1 MSPHA
6 NMQTYL
12 AGMLY
17 PVDSIEDRAAAFNWL
32 LENFKPEE
40 WPAYLD
46 VKCSRSGNAYRRSAP
61 MFNLWRFVEIEHDNA
76 PTEIV
81 FANSLVPCISRA
93 EFIESINMQPEL
105 QNDQEHYHP

>member
-46 VKCSRSGNAYRRSAP
+46 VKGSGIGEARRSAAL
-61 MFNLWRFVEIEHDNA
+61 FNLWRFVELELDGGT
-76 PTEIV
+76 TEIV
-81 FANSLVPCISRA
+81 FANCLVPCISRT
-93 EFIESINMQPEL
+93 EFVESIYMQPEL
-105 QNDQEHYHP
+105 QNDQEHCHP